1 MERFEGPDGQFAAA
15 VVESYQGWSATF
27 FPAPYMRDVAEWC
40 GRTGA
45 LLILDEV
52 QAGFGRTGK
61 LFGYEHYGVTP
72 DLVCL
77 GKGLGGGLPISAV
90 LGSAVLLDN
99 DPSLTSTHSGNPLCC
114 AAALATLQVLE
125 SEHLIERAERL
136 GHYIDARLRCQSY
149 PYAGTG
155 MVWAINMGNVED
167 ADRVVELAAESGVLL
182 LRTKRGTVKLGPPLT
197 IPERDLG
204 KGLDI
209 ITRALIS
216 CRRAERIA

>member
-1 MERFEGPDGQFAAA
+1 
-15 VVESYQGWSATF
+15 
-27 FPAPYMRDVAEWC
+27 
-40 GRTGA
+40 
-45 LLILDEV
+45 
-52 QAGFGRTGK
+52 
-61 LFGYEHYGVTP
+61 
-72 DLVCL
+72 
-77 GKGLGGGLPISAV
+77 
-90 LGSAVLLDN
+90 
-99 DPSLTSTHSGNPLCC
+99 
-114 AAALATLQVLE
+114 
-125 SEHLIERAERL
+125 
-136 GHYIDARLRCQSY
+136 LRCQSY